1 MYNKMFLDNGVPA
14 SGCDNA
20 PLSYLIYSAL
30 FMPPFR
36 EGGAVLLQHFKRSR
50 LFNFDLTSME
60 QTNDMFFPSMT
71 SRYIEV
77 GETFGMHANSC
88 GDKFLIGSLMSL
100 GGL

>member
-1 MYNKMFLDNGVPA
+1 MK
-14 SGCDNA
+14 
-20 PLSYLIYSAL
+20 PLECMQIPVVSLPHEL
-30 FMPPFR
+30 
-36 EGGAVLLQHFKRSR
+36 HFKRSR

-71 SRYIEV
+71 SRYMEV

>member
-1 MYNKMFLDNGVPA
+1 MDKVFLPHEQIK
-14 SGCDNA
+14 
-20 PLSYLIYSAL
+20 LI
-30 FMPPFR
+30 
-36 EGGAVLLQHFKRSR
+36 SR

-71 SRYIEV
+71 SRYMEV